1 MAFEIER
8 FKEAISRKN
17 GLARNNLWKINLPL
31 NVGGQRISSDSFAA
45 ADKDRLDVMCN
56 SAQLPGR
63 QITTSDRNIGLKSEK
78 MATGFLKD
86 DVMLSFYEDNDYS
99 IRRYFESWQNKVVSQ
114 NTFEI
119 KYKNEYAASV
129 FIQQLDHNGN
139 LVYATELI
147 EAFPT
152 TLNVIELNNDP
163 NGLVNI
169 NVQLSYTNWK

>member
-1 MAFEIER
+1 MAFEIET

-17 GLARNNLWKINLPL
+17 GLARNNLWRINLPL
-31 NVGGQRISSDSFAA
+31 TIGGQNISSDPFAA
-45 ADKDRLDVMCN
+45 SDKSRLNLMCN

-63 QITTSDRNIGLKSEK
+63 QITTADRNIGLKSEK

-86 DVMLSFYEDNDYS
+86 DVMLSFYEDNSYS

-114 NTFEI
+114 NSFEI
-119 KYKNEYAASV
+119 RYKNEYSSSV
-129 FIQQLDHNGN
+129 FIHQLDHTGN
-139 LVYATELI
+139 IVYGIALI